1 MGPALRA
8 FLRAYGLVAVIIAA
22 AIALAWRFVA
32 PPPPREVVVAA
43 GPADGAYHAAA
54 TAWAAILARE
64 GIRLHI
70 RTTEGTVENLALLTA
85 DPPAVDLAVIQG
97 GVANADTAPGPVS
110 LGGIFFEPLWL
121 LVRDL
126 PAETR
131 LADLRG
137 RPIAV
142 GTEGSGTRA
151 LALRLLEVTGL
162 DPAALDLRAIGG
174 REAAT
179 ALRAGEVAAA
189 AFVVAAPTAAMSE
202 AMRDPSI
209 RLVDFGS
216 RADAY
221 VAALPFLTRVRL
233 PAGGLD
239 LAADLPDRD
248 VTLVAPMAEVLARR
262 DLHPRIVALMMDAL
276 QETHRGRTL
285 FAPAGRFPTSD
296 PVGWPLHP
304 DADRYLRHGPGFLQR
319 YLPFWVAVWL
329 ERAWVLVIPL
339 VGLAIPLLRL
349 APFLWRW
356 QIDRKVYRWYRQLRL
371 LEAELA
377 AATSDEER
385 RRVQAE
391 LDRLAE
397 RVGRVRVPLSHA
409 NPLYELRNHIALV
422 RSGQLR

>member
-1 MGPALRA
+1 MGTALRA
-8 FLRAYGLVAVIIAA
+8 FLRAYGLVALVIAA
-22 AIALAWRFVA
+22 TIAVAWRFVA
-32 PPPPREVVVAA
+32 PPPPREVVVAT
-43 GPADGAYHAAA
+43 GPADGAYQAAA
-54 TAWAAILARE
+54 IAWAAILARE
-64 GIRLHI
+64 GIRLRI

-151 LALRLLEVTGL
+151 LALRLLAVTGL

-174 REAAT
+174 REAAR

-189 AFVVAAPTAAMSE
+189 AFVVAAPTAAMAE

-239 LAADLPDRD
+239 LAADLPERD
-248 VTLVAPMAEVLARR
+248 TTLVAPMAEVLARP

-276 QETHRGRTL
+276 HETHRGRTL

-329 ERAWVLVIPL
+329 ERAWVIVIPL
-339 VGLAIPLLRL
+339 IGLAIPLLRL
-349 APFLWRW
+349 APVLWRW

-377 AATSDEER
+377 AAASEEER
-385 RRVQAE
+385 RRVHAE
-391 LDRLAE
+391 LDRLAD